1 MKMNNLSKFFLSRIN
16 VLECI
21 IIFFKI
27 FGLAPFNVTISPKSD
42 GGKQPSVFLV
52 YSLKGNIYNII
63 LSLVSS
69 YLLIHYIRN
78 FQKLEHY
85 ILDKWVI
92 MGVLFVAPV
101 IILYYCLK
109 QQELI
114 KIINQL
120 SKLES
125 KLVEQFNQSVPRN
138 RKNMKYEI
146 KLFTAQILF
155 MIIYGVTVYMKFK
168 KMSTLIIIFSG
179 SIINILLFQ
188 YALLINYIN
197 KRLTYMN
204 ELLSS
209 LIMLYDVDNNYRD
222 IIFITSTT
230 QDDMIFRTIILVREL
245 QRKLCEIFKS
255 LSKFYSW
262 PILIGVLLFCGR
274 LIYFSFKFMESLFG
288 TRIRFDIIS
297 LIKEPAN
304 VLKEIFIIVILTHH
318 MNQVTL
324 EMRRTGEIIYKIM
337 DRFSRHG
344 GIQSELEQFSIEV
357 LHRKIPN
364 SVYGLFT
371 IDGSLVTSIVRST
384 ITYMV
389 ILVQCFDVFDPAIRT
404 ENFSSIKIDKISSIQ
419 NRTISE
425 YNMENS

>member
-1 MKMNNLSKFFLSRIN
+1 MNM
-16 VLECI
+16 
-21 IIFFKI
+21 
-27 FGLAPFNVTISPKSD
+27 A
-42 GGKQPSVFLV
+42 
-52 YSLKGNIYNII
+52 
-63 LSLVSS
+63 
-69 YLLIHYIRN
+69 
-78 FQKLEHY
+78 
-85 ILDKWVI
+85 
-92 MGVLFVAPV
+92 
-101 IILYYCLK
+101 
-109 QQELI
+109 
-114 KIINQL
+114 
-120 SKLES
+120 
-125 KLVEQFNQSVPRN
+125 
-138 RKNMKYEI
+138 YEI
-146 KLFTAQILF
+146 KLFTAQILL
-155 MIIYGVTVYMKFK
+155 MLIYCVTIYIKFK
-168 KMSTLIIIFSG
+168 EMNKLIIIFSG
-179 SIINILLFQ
+179 FIINILLFQ

-255 LSKFYSW
+255 LSKFYSR
-262 PILIGVLLFCGR
+262 PILIGVLLFCVR
-274 LIYFSFKFMESLFG
+274 LIHYSFVFLKRFFG
-288 TRIRFDIIS
+288 TKSRFDIVL
-297 LIKEPAN
+297 LIKEPAT

-318 MNQVTL
+318 MNQLTL
-324 EMRRTGEIIYKIM
+324 EMRRTGEIIYNIM

-389 ILVQCFDVFDPAIRT
+389 ILVQCYDVFDPASRT
-404 ENFSSIKIDKISSIQ
+404 EDLLSIEINNNYSYICDTSCA
-419 NRTISE
+419 
-425 YNMENS
+425 